1 MDIISTIIV
10 DDELPARELIKHHLK
25 NYPFI
30 SVVGEAN
37 NGFEALKLLKEL
49 KPHLVFLDIQ
59 MPKLTGIE
67 VLELTEE
74 HPEVIFTTAYDQHA
88 IRAFELNAVDYL
100 LKPYTE
106 DRFSAALKK
115 ALARI
120 TLKRETGK
128 DSQEKPDIQMGT
140 LTRVAIKDRQQIHI
154 VPIDDVI
161 YIESDGDYVQ
171 IHSELG
177 VFMKEKTMKFFEE
190 NLPIKQFVRIHRS
203 YIVNVNE
210 VAKIELYD
218 KENYRVCL
226 KNGTALKASASG
238 YKLLK
243 NIVNL

>member
-1 MDIISTIIV
+1 MDIISTVIV
-10 DDELPARELIKHHLK
+10 DDELPARELIKRYLK

-74 HPEVIFTTAYDQHA
+74 HPEVIFSTAYDQHA

-100 LKPYTE
+100 LKPYPE

-115 ALARI
+115 VLVRI
-120 TLKRETGK
+120 SQKGETGK
-128 DSQEKPDIQMGT
+128 NHQEKPDIQMGT
-140 LTRVAIKDRQQIHI
+140 LTRVAIKDRHQIHI
-154 VPIDDVI
+154 VPVDDII

-171 IHSELG
+171 IYSELG
-177 VFMKEKTMKFFEE
+177 VFMKEKTMRFFEE
-190 NLPIKQFVRIHRS
+190 NLPIKRFVRIHRS

-226 KNGTALKASASG
+226 KNGVALKASASG